1 MKAAAKRAEEAS
13 RGDVQPERSQPVREV
28 TVVPTDE
35 PVMRPRKRNKAEE
48 RDEQPTAR
56 RRAATRMEEPAPVP
70 RRKPLVMEPVAFE
83 EPTRPVPRAALAPLP
98 VAASGM
104 PTAETRHRW
113 AGLRVEVMQARAEND
128 EARALSLL
136 HEMAA
141 LPSIDAWPHVELA
154 RYFETVAHDYE
165 RALAHI
171 RIAVNCAAWN
181 GGYKS
186 QLARLESK
194 VRRR

>member
-1 MKAAAKRAEEAS
+1 MKAAAKRAAAATGEAF
-13 RGDVQPERSQPVREV
+13 REERSQPIREV

-35 PVMRPRKRNKAEE
+35 PVMRPRKATKVREPK
-48 RDEQPTAR
+48 QPAPR
-56 RRAATRMEEPAPVP
+56 RRTTKEPEPAPAAG
-70 RRKPLVMEPVAFE
+70 RRPLVMEPAPFE
-83 EPTRPVPRAALAPLP
+83 EAHRVVSKAPLP
-98 VAASGM
+98 VVPAGTST
-104 PTAETRHRW
+104 PETRHRW
-113 AGLRVEVMQARAEND
+113 SGLRAEVLQARAEND
-128 EARALSLL
+128 EARALALL

-141 LPSIDAWPHVELA
+141 LPSPDAWPHVELA

-181 GGYKS
+181 GSFKS